1 MQPFH
6 SILFTSFLI
15 FTNLCHNRQNPRS
28 PLSQISFNQLVSRGS
43 TSFLIIICI
52 VTYIGVCGVC
62 DQICLCKPRHSCV
75 QPVECK
81 SNDTECQSE
90 VQNLKR
96 FAKLRL
102 SSLFRSLKEKRQQLW
117 SASDQNKLYGANN
130 GDNDDGL
137 LKQLQ
142 QIQWE
147 FVCYI
152 IRGWQQRRHQIHE
165 ICLKIL
171 NSGLASDGN
180 NIELN
185 WKSGRKIQNAIYSS
199 DC

>member
-15 FTNLCHNRQNPRS
+15 FANLCHNCQNPRS
-28 PLSQISFNQLVSRGS
+28 PLSQISFNQLVGSGS
-43 TSFLIIICI
+43 TSLLIIICI

-90 VQNLKR
+90 VQNLKL

-152 IRGWQQRRHQIHE
+152 TARPKSRNDKIFPSNIKLWTGVWWQQRYWN
-165 ICLKIL
+165 K
-171 NSGLASDGN
+171 N
-180 NIELN
+180 
-185 WKSGRKIQNAIYSS
+185 
-199 DC
+199 